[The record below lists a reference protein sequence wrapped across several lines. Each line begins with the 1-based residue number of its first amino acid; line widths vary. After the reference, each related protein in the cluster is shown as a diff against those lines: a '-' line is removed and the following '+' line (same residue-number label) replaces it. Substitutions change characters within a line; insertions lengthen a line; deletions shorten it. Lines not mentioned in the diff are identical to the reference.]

1 MAGFLYTNENINQ
14 NVGGVK
20 VGDSFNNATIQEGL
34 DKVFTAY
41 LSPSFTAFTML
52 NQNAIVKVGYIVS
65 TSKTFTW
72 STLNPSN
79 IQDNSISLLDV
90 TGSATLATGLSND
103 GSEVITLPS
112 HISRDNSGD
121 VYTWRIKG
129 TNTNSVE
136 FTKDFTMTW
145 VLPVYVGASSNPS
158 LTASGII
165 SAYLIRVS

>member
-1 MAGFLYTNENINQ
+1 M
-14 NVGGVK
+14 
-20 VGDSFNNATIQEGL
+20 
-34 DKVFTAY
+34 
-41 LSPSFTAFTML
+41 
-52 NQNAIVKVGYIVS
+52 
-65 TSKTFTW
+65 
-72 STLNPSN
+72 
-79 IQDNSISLLDV
+79 

-112 HISRDNSGD
+112 QISRDNSGD

-158 LTASGII
+158 LTASGILALNENLKI
-165 SAYLIRVS
+165 SVFATYAIADSGATYKYIAIDSNITVNGFEDADTHFPFDMQDPYSLTLTINSNNYSVKVYRSTNLINGAVNITVK